1 MPILTVE
8 SLLNAIVSMNLSIK
22 PIMKKLYRISY
33 NAMSN
38 YGHSI
43 VMRYN
48 PYETQNFIGHHLM
61 RKIIK
66 DFLSKYE

>member
-8 SLLNAIVSMNLSIK
+8 SLLNAIVSMNLFIK
-22 PIMKKLYRISY
+22 SKIKKLYRISY

-38 YGHSI
+38 HGHSI

-48 PYETQNFIGHHLM
+48 PYETQNFIVHHLM